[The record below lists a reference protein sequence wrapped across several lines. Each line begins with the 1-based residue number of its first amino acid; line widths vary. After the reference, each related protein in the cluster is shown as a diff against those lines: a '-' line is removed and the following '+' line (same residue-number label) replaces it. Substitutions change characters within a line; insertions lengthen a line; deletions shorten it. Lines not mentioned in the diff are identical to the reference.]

1 MAHHLPKVWG
11 SHQIPPMKNEI
22 TIAEQIKALDEKYI
36 FIWAKMQDYAKGSK
50 KHKELQK
57 QFLQIS
63 AELVKLKNA

>member
-1 MAHHLPKVWG
+1 
-11 SHQIPPMKNEI
+11 MKNAI

>member
-1 MAHHLPKVWG
+1 
-11 SHQIPPMKNEI
+11 MKNAT
-22 TIAEQIKALDEKYI
+22 TIAEQIKALDAQYI
-36 FIWAKMQDYAKGSK
+36 LIWAYMQDYAKGSK